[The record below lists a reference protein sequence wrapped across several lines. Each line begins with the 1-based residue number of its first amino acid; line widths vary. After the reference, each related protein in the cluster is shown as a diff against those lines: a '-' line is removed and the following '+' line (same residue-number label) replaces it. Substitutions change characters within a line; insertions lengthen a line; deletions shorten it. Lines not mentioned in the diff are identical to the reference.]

1 VGKTLR
7 VLTFLGVLVGLLPV
21 RGFSQQEPA
30 LAETRALAGI
40 QAALRPVFPLTEIS
54 ACERAG
60 RYELGLATVEVGEAI
75 ELHNTAA
82 SKAVWRMSLP
92 YAPGMGC
99 GVYAGDLDNDGTQDL
114 AILLFG
120 GDSSGGYDTRLVVLL
135 MDRDGRPFPW
145 VTQGLFHAEA
155 QGIQEVGIGRDGRA
169 TILDAIAVGH
179 VAWGGV
185 SHGYRLF
192 RPAEG
197 RVAEVVG
204 EYGGVRWPVLPESN
218 PDNEALRG
226 KIAGS
231 SRSEDVGGVASVR
244 VVGVNRDGLRLA
256 DGRRVGLPELAVLD
270 RVDGSRVV
278 LIDPE
283 QRELAAI
290 ATDGYAVSLVGSTD
304 RYGAGGTFL
313 LWARAV
319 GR

>member
-1 VGKTLR
+1 
-7 VLTFLGVLVGLLPV
+7 
-21 RGFSQQEPA
+21 
-30 LAETRALAGI
+30 
-40 QAALRPVFPLTEIS
+40 
-54 ACERAG
+54 
-60 RYELGLATVEVGEAI
+60 
-75 ELHNTAA
+75 
-82 SKAVWRMSLP
+82 
-92 YAPGMGC
+92 
-99 GVYAGDLDNDGTQDL
+99 
-114 AILLFG
+114 
-120 GDSSGGYDTRLVVLL
+120 VV
-135 MDRDGRPFPW
+135 
-145 VTQGLFHAEA
+145 V
-155 QGIQEVGIGRDGRA
+155 
-169 TILDAIAVGH
+169 
-179 VAWGGV
+179 
-185 SHGYRLF
+185 
-192 RPAEG
+192 
-197 RVAEVVG
+197 VVG
-204 EYGGVRWPVLPESN
+204 EYGGVRWPMLPESN